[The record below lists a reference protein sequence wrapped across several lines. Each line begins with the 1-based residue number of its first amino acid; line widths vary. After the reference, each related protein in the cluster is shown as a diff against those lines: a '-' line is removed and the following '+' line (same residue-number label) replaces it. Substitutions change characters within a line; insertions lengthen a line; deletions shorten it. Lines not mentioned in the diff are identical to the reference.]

1 MIRRLT
7 TPDLMFGQMVA
18 PPPVGVA
25 SLSESVSITDVLS
38 CFTSEGLPT
47 NTDLSPIAMVTS
59 HMTTHIHSID
69 HNIVFIIQRDPSQV
83 TRVHDPGKLML
94 LLKFRAVCTMHKIS
108 CVLNFLFFFIL
119 ASSDVSYNTI
129 ISSTPSSKRQYHG
142 VQ

>member
-47 NTDLSPIAMVTS
+47 NTDLSPVAMVTS
-59 HMTTHIHSID
+59 HVTTQIMTILLCKDCYID
-69 HNIVFIIQRDPSQV
+69 HIFLQRDPSQV
-83 TRVHDPGKLML
+83 IRVHDPGKL
-94 LLKFRAVCTMHKIS
+94 
-108 CVLNFLFFFIL
+108 
-119 ASSDVSYNTI
+119 D
-129 ISSTPSSKRQYHG
+129 
-142 VQ
+142 